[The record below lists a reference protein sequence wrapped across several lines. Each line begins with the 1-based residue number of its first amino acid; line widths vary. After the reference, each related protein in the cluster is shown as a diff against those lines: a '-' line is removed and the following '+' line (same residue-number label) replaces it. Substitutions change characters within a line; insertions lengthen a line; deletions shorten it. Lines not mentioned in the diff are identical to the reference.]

1 MRTTLYVLFLAA
13 AVSLFASLPAAE
25 ALVLTSSEFS
35 NGERLPANAGY
46 EKGNISP
53 CLEWDDGSQNIA
65 SFALVM
71 DDPDARGWVHWV
83 VYNIPPSA
91 RSLKSGC
98 PAEAE
103 LADGTLQGVNSFG
116 KTGYGGP
123 CPPSGVHRYVFT
135 LYALDAKL
143 DIGDRADRQTLMKAM
158 KGHVLEKASL
168 TGKYGK

>member
-1 MRTTLYVLFLAA
+1 MRTTFCILFLAT
-13 AVSLFASLPAAE
+13 VMSLFVLLPSAE

-35 NGERLPANAGY
+35 DGGRLPANAGY

-53 CLEWDDGSQNIA
+53 YLEWDDCSQNIA

-83 VYNIPPSA
+83 VYNIPPYV

-98 PAEAE
+98 PADAE

-168 TGKYGK
+168 TGRYGK